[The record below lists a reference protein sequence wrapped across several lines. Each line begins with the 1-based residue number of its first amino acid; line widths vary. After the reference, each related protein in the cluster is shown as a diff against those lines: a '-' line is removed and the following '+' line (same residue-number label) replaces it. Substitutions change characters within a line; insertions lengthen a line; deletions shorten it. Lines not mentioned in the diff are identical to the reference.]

1 MAELLGFVKVT
12 CDILA
17 FQSCGSGIASSHCW
31 ESSRDF
37 SPSPN
42 YKWFSRGL
50 ALHSDA
56 RSHLPNRAEVNAT
69 LVPIKKCI
77 QRVN

>member
-17 FQSCGSGIASSHCW
+17 FQACGSGIASSHWW

-37 SPSPN
+37 SPTILVRIINGS
-42 YKWFSRGL
+42 
-50 ALHSDA
+50 
-56 RSHLPNRAEVNAT
+56 AEVWHCT
-69 LVPIKKCI
+69 
-77 QRVN
+77 QRHAVIFPTGPR